1 MKLVSPK
8 TLLVSLLGC
17 TFVVMKVMTFDGLP
31 DIFWIIFIGYM
42 SVKGLVV
49 AFSQKAYDEDMKQAQ
64 QRKVLYRDLFGK
76 FAYVAADIPIFL
88 ILLAGL
94 LAVVCPITTLLKVI
108 LVGLLLI
115 ALGYAIWLCWY
126 VSRHKRLRMENGEW
140 GTGVL
145 SAEDEKAWKRSNLWH
160 SIILGIVVVLSV
172 LYLIFGNPRI
182 YLNNAKLEKAL
193 SALGSNQEQSLKIYS
208 FSGEN
213 DFISVSNG
221 VIVLDAKDEICY
233 GGDLEVKP
241 DEFADITTYSATIYF
256 DIGNE
261 RVTLMSNS
269 VEDITGG
276 TIGVSRDIGKITGDI
291 VRDSDIDKLVDN
303 LWFELKT
310 TDLNGQ
316 ENTCQLQ
323 LETTE
328 ITKRADS

>member
-8 TLLVSLLGC
+8 TLLASLLGC

-31 DIFWIIFIGYM
+31 DMFWIIFIGYM
-42 SVKGLVV
+42 SVKGLVM

-94 LAVVCPITTLLKVI
+94 LAVVCPITTLLRVI
-108 LVGLLLI
+108 LIGLLLI

-145 SAEDEKAWKRSNLWH
+145 SVEDEKAWKRSNLWH

-172 LYLIFGNPRI
+172 
-182 YLNNAKLEKAL
+182 
-193 SALGSNQEQSLKIYS
+193 SALLLTGCGVSSESNQEQSLKVYS

-256 DIGNE
+256 NIGNE
-261 RVTLMSNS
+261 RATLMSNS

-276 TIGVSRDIGKITGDI
+276 TIGVSGDIGKITGDI